1 MYHRDVSFP
10 DRPGAVAGRAGSLPA
25 RTGELAPLG
34 AAVPVFN
41 MHSFPRPLRAFKRFV
56 DILSGLLALPLI
68 GAVALGL
75 FLLNP
80 FFNPGP
86 VFFRQLRMGQGGHPF
101 VMWKFRTMRPDAA
114 GGRNVGSRVED
125 ERITP
130 LGHFLRRS
138 RLDEL
143 PNFIN
148 VLKGEMSL
156 VGPRPE
162 AWEHAVAYIGN
173 LPGYH
178 LRFSVRPG
186 ITGLAQVRVGYAED
200 DKTVRAKSHY
210 DRVYIQQASIPMEL
224 HVIFRTVAVMLT
236 GFGAR

>member
-1 MYHRDVSFP
+1 MFYRDLKFP
-10 DRPGAVAGRAGSLPA
+10 DTPAQKVAPPQSLESLHDIRILPA
-25 RTGELAPLG
+25 LSVCE
-34 AAVPVFN
+34 
-41 MHSFPRPLRAFKRFV
+41 FPRPLRLFKRGV

-68 GAVALGL
+68 ASVALVL
-75 FLLNP
+75 WMLNP

-86 VFFRQLRMGQGGHPF
+86 VFFRQLRMGQGGRPI
-101 VMWKFRTMRPDAA
+101 VMWKFRTMRPGDSSI
-114 GGRNVGSRVED
+114 RTVGSRVE
-125 ERITP
+125 EGRITA
-130 LGHFLRRS
+130 LGHFLRRT
-138 RLDEL
+138 RIDEL

-162 AWEHAVAYIGN
+162 AWEHAVAYIGT

-186 ITGLAQVRVGYAED
+186 ITGLAQVRIGYAED
-200 DKTVRAKSHY
+200 ADTALAKSRY
-210 DRVYIQQASIPMEL
+210 DRIYIRRASIGMEL
-224 HVIFRTVAVMLT
+224 HVIFRTIAVMLT

>member
-1 MYHRDVSFP
+1 MYHRDVSIP
-10 DRPGAVAGRAGSLPA
+10 DRPIAQAGQAGSSPA
-25 RTGELAPLG
+25 QAGGIAPLG
-34 AAVPVFN
+34 AVFPVFSV
-41 MHSFPRPLRAFKRFV
+41 HRFPLPLRAFKRIT

-68 GAVALGL
+68 GVIALGL

-86 VFFRQLRMGQGGHPF
+86 VFFRQLRMGQGGKPF

-114 GGRNVGSRVED
+114 GVRNVGSRVED

-200 DKTVRAKSHY
+200 DQTVRAKSHY
-210 DRVYIQQASIPMEL
+210 DRVYIRRANIPMEL
-224 HVIFRTVAVMLT
+224 HVIFRTIAVMLT